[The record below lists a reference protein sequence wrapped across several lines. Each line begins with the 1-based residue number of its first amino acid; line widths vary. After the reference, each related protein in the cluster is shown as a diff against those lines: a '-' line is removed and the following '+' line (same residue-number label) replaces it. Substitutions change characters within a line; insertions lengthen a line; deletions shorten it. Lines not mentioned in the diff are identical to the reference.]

1 MTPLESVED
10 RCLWCSGQQEQIN
23 NLKTSDTMQWAKLD
37 ALAAAIGTG
46 KNWIISILVVLSL
59 NLLTALATAIFLI
72 SRGGHA

>member
-10 RCLWCSGQQEQIN
+10 RCLRCSGQQEQIN